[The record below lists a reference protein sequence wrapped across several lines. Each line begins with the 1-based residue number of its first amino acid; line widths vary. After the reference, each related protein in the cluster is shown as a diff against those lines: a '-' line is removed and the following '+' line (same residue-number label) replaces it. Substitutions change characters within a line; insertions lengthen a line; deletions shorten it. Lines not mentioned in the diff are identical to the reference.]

1 MITSD
6 KGKELIKHFESFRGK
21 AYFDQAGVCTIG
33 YGTTIINGRPVQ
45 PTDECDLG
53 TALIYLS
60 NDLRVFESAVG
71 RLITIDLKQHQF
83 DALVCF
89 AYNVGEGALA
99 SSTLRKHINAGIPVE
114 EKRFTDWNKIKING
128 VLTPSAGLTRRR
140 KAEFH
145 LFSTGQIKTS
155 F

>member
-6 KGKELIKHFESFRGK
+6 KGKELIKHFESFKGK
-21 AYFDQAGVCTIG
+21 AYFDEAGVCTIG
-33 YGTTIINGRPVQ
+33 YGTTVIEGRKVQ

-53 TALIYLS
+53 TALIHLS
-60 NDLRVFESAVG
+60 NDLRVFEAAVSK
-71 RLITIDLKQHQF
+71 LITVPLAQHQF

-89 AYNVGEGALA
+89 TYNVGDGALA
-99 SSTLRKHINAGIPVE
+99 TSTLRKHINAGIPVV
-114 EKRFTDWNKIKING
+114 EKRFTDWNKITIKG